1 MTRRIALAALLLL
14 LGACA
19 DSPVLD
25 LLGGGAGLPGPGEPP
40 GPIRRAAGAAQQVE
54 GWPNLASV
62 PPRPAG
68 VRTPAQR
75 QALID
80 SLAIERARTRA
91 AGAALD
97 ARAVPLPPV
106 PEIPALSG
114 DVPPVA
120 EDLPVPEAPPPA
132 R

>member
-1 MTRRIALAALLLL
+1 MTGRIALAASLLL

-25 LLGGGAGLPGPGEPP
+25 LLGGGAGLPGPDEPP
-40 GPIRRAAGAAQQVE
+40 GQIRRATGDADA

-62 PPRPAG
+62 PPRPSG

-80 SLAIERARTRA
+80 SLALERAQTRA

-97 ARAVPLPPV
+97 ARTVPLPPV
-106 PEIPALSG
+106 PAIPALSG

-120 EDLPVPEAPPPA
+120 EDLPVPEAPPA